1 MKQLYIFSTQTAYG
15 LAVRGVIHDSL
26 EQAFDFS
33 TETQRSLNQLGWN
46 INELIY
52 TLPVQQTITA
62 IVTDL
67 HT

>member
-15 LAVRGVIHDSL
+15 LAVRGVTHDSL

-46 INELIY
+46 INELAY
-52 TLPVQQTITA
+52 TLPVQQTVNA
-62 IVTDL
+62 IVIDF
-67 HT
+67 HS